1 MRHELVQGA
10 IGAFPEEENAYM
22 LLKNLRWILP
32 LVVFLGAI
40 LDSILVAIYMN
51 FAHPWLNILKP
62 EETKEETEN
71 VWIVPKVSSTQ
82 VNPEGEGITNPQPNV
97 SPDTVQLKDE
107 SVKRPRALQVRSE
120 AFE

>member
-1 MRHELVQGA
+1 
-10 IGAFPEEENAYM
+10 M

-51 FAHPWLNILKP
+51 FAHPWLGILKP

-71 VWIVPKVSSTQ
+71 LFTVPKVSPDQ
-82 VNPEGEGITNPQPNV
+82 VGPEGEGLMDPQPNL
-97 SPDTVQLKDE
+97 SPDSVQFKDE
-107 SVKRPRALQVRSE
+107 SVKKPRALQVSSE